1 MVDHHPIRAVIIGAD
16 QCAALGRKV
25 RAATPVLALCRELVA
40 TGHDPNRSLHVYRD
54 GVLALRIRS
63 IGEAARLRVATH
75 GVGFEAAQECT
86 TASPMRFPDR
96 AAALASNAGI
106 SCCGSESCRSH
117 G

>member
-96 AAALASNAGI
+96 AAAYFSPCFSVVQI
-106 SCCGSESCRSH
+106 R
-117 G
+117 